1 MKFILLIEVCQ
12 RKSVN
17 IINQSWTILK
27 FVEEFV
33 TNGRIILFSQLF
45 KEMNTMLRISQI
57 SLGESAYGSPPWW
70 NAAAFS
76 GILHQFS

>member
-33 TNGRIILFSQLF
+33 TNGRIILFSQLL
-45 KEMNTMLRISQI
+45 KEMNAIVKKT
-57 SLGESAYGSPPWW
+57 GEVFRLIGCTIIDDLTTA
-70 NAAAFS
+70 
-76 GILHQFS
+76 